1 MMPSSLNNS
10 LIQQSARMACQA
22 GGTSQLDQSHSTRA
36 RSSASWTESS
46 LSMSDVSTDYLFSN
60 ITRIRNRIRTGHI
73 DESCS
78 KSFYLQVLCLCPI
91 IFELFHLLA
100 IFIIHIQKFEMRTIT
115 IQSLKL
121 CHHLH
126 PRRCLACRHPRH
138 KSQLGTR
145 NTRTQRR
152 CCRFWIRTWT
162 IRITRTWVIVTQVS
176 PRLPSADLSNCFF

>member
-1 MMPSSLNNS
+1 MKVVRN
-10 LIQQSARMACQA
+10 
-22 GGTSQLDQSHSTRA
+22 
-36 RSSASWTESS
+36 
-46 LSMSDVSTDYLFSN
+46 DV
-60 ITRIRNRIRTGHI
+60 
-73 DESCS
+73 C
-78 KSFYLQVLCLCPI
+78 LQVLCLCPI
-91 IFELFHLLA
+91 IELFLLLA

-176 PRLPSADLSNCFF
+176 PHLSSADLLNYFFNIAANNTSGLLQQPHNPFHLNQGNTSYEYLKW